1 MEISQCQALVM
12 IHQEGTF
19 TRAAECLHVSQP
31 ALSQQIKALERELG
45 LLLFERRGRQL
56 TWTPVGEIV
65 LLRAKAILQQL
76 DQLQMDIAALFT
88 LEQGRLRIGTS
99 DTICLYLL
107 PAVMQ
112 AYRERHPRI
121 DIHLMNRPSQE
132 IVARLQEGAIDFGIV
147 TLPVQGQG
155 VETSYLCDRQD
166 VAVCA
171 PAHPLAHRETENA
184 ELTVAELTVTELIAH
199 QLLLLE
205 RGTTSR
211 SFLDQLFAQAG
222 VVPQAMELGSIEVL
236 KQYAAINLGVAVVPE
251 MSIREEVSAD
261 RLRVFRLP
269 WVPPRAIGLVT
280 RRNSYET
287 PAVAAFLEL
296 LTAMIH

>member
-1 MEISQCQALVM
+1 MEIAQLRALVM
-12 IHQEGTF
+12 IHREGTF
-19 TRAAECLHVSQP
+19 TRAAERLHVSQP
-31 ALSQQIKALERELG
+31 ALSQQIKAVERELG
-45 LLLFERRGRQL
+45 MLLFERRGRRI

-65 LLRAKAILQQL
+65 LMRAREILQQL
-76 DQLQMDIAALFT
+76 EQLQMDISGLYALD
-88 LEQGRLRIGTS
+88 QGRLRVGTS

-107 PAVMQ
+107 PAVIQ
-112 AYRERHPRI
+112 AYRERYPRI

-132 IVARLQEGAIDFGIV
+132 IVAHLQEGAIDFGIV

-171 PAHPLAHRETENA
+171 PTHPLALQAAENS
-184 ELTVAELTVTELIAH
+184 ELTLAELIAH

-211 SFLDQLFAQAG
+211 AFLDQLFAQAG

-236 KQYAAINLGVAVVPE
+236 KAYAAINLGVAIVPQ
-251 MSIREEVSAD
+251 MAIREESLTD
-261 RLRVFRLP
+261 RLCIFQLP

-280 RRNSYET
+280 RHNSYRT
-287 PAVAAFLEL
+287 PAAAAFLEL
-296 LTAMIH
+296 LAAMVN